1 MEFQSQAELLRYF
14 GKNENDRNQVKRW
27 VRDGLVT
34 KDGKFYIV
42 EDWVDLWK
50 KNKKS
55 EWVEEVEEKV
65 VEKSSADGG
74 IVSMDDKELNELRK
88 KNEQLMESYK
98 DVVRKYNRLLDEY
111 NKTKKDA
118 DANLYWHLKIF
129 YEKYMIWRDF
139 VEKKLRY
146 YAKQRWVEKDKIRD
160 EIYWWYKYSEDD
172 DMKDAID
179 FVWKF
184 IEERE
189 KERQKEIDSIPF

>member
-1 MEFQSQAELLRYF
+1 MDFQNQAELLRYF

-42 EDWVDLWK
+42 ADWVDLWK

-55 EWVEEVEEKV
+55 EWVEEVKEKA
-65 VEKSSADGG
+65 VEKDSTDGG
-74 IVSMDDKELNELRK
+74 IVSMDDNELKELKK

-129 YEKYMIWRDF
+129 YEKYMIWKDF

-146 YAKQRWVEKDKIRD
+146 YAKQRWVEKDEIRD
-160 EIYWWYKYSEDD
+160 EIYWWYKYSEND
-172 DMKDAID
+172 DMRDAIE
-179 FVWKF
+179 FVGKF